1 MPSLE
6 LFNLHRN
13 RLCVLYGNAAL
24 LDPSPKALSPG
35 WHHISLPAGPI
46 NAVLGLRHSV
56 SVVLT
61 YDPTETGGW
70 LSASRDEDGMFLGS
84 LETIRAHLNYSVFA
98 EAR

>member
-6 LFNLHRN
+6 LFNMRRKYLR
-13 RLCVLYGNAAL
+13 VLYGNPAT
-24 LDPSPKALSPG
+24 LDPSPKTLSPG

-61 YDPTETGGW
+61 YDPTEAGGW
-70 LSASRDEDGMFLGS
+70 LSASRGEDGMFVGS
-84 LETIRAHLNYSVFA
+84 LETIRARLNYSVFA